1 MDQTR
6 GALLVSGLR
15 GGLDLVAATDAV
27 GRTVLARQA
36 FSPPIHISKPHHD
49 RGWLVVNLASPSPG
63 LLEGDRVDVRVEVKS
78 GARLLLTAPS
88 ANRIHAT
95 PTGYAELVQWFSVED
110 EGFLDVWPE
119 YLIPQAGARYR
130 QRTEI
135 RVVSGSTLLWTET
148 IAPGRTARGE
158 IFAFDEV
165 KLSTDLWVGETHTI
179 RERYRLDP
187 NSVQALRRRFP
198 NAYYA
203 SLIAV
208 GDGLADQIDEIR
220 AVTEDHSNPECWVG
234 ATRVATNVW
243 TVKVLATDSPV
254 LRAAVGTIRAVVCRA
269 LGYESANLRRTTG
282 FTVVQ

>member
-1 MDQTR
+1 M
-6 GALLVSGLR
+6 SGLR
-15 GGLDLVAATDAV
+15 GGLDLVAARDAL
-27 GRTVLARQA
+27 GRTILSRQA
-36 FSPPIHISKPHHD
+36 FAPPIHISKPHHD

-95 PTGYAELVQWFSVED
+95 PSGYAELTQRFSVED
-110 EGFLDVWPE
+110 GGFLDVWPE

-135 RVVSGSTLLWTET
+135 RIVNGGTLLWTET

-158 IFAFDEV
+158 VFAFDEV
-165 KLSTDLWVGETHTI
+165 KLSTDLWMGETHAI
-179 RERYRLDP
+179 RERYRLDA
-187 NSVQALRRRFP
+187 NTVKALRRRFP

-208 GDGLADQIDEIR
+208 GDGLADRTDAIR

-234 ATRVATNVW
+234 ATRVATKVW
-243 TVKVLATDSPV
+243 AVKVLATDSPL
-254 LRAAVGTIRAVVCRA
+254 LRAAVGAIRAVVCRA
-269 LGYESANLRRTTG
+269 LGYEAANLRRTTG
-282 FTVVQ
+282 VLVAP